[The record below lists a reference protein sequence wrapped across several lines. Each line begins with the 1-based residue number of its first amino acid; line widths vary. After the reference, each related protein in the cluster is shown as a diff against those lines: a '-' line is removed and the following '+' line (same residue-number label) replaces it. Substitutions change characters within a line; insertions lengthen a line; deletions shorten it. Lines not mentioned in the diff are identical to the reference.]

1 MGPLWVRSI
10 HCCREIFLLLVL
22 SARAFRAVWSLG
34 TNWDP
39 SFTVT
44 RNLHLKKKLLLQ
56 LKHLRTYGDQDIYH
70 LGVTLADH
78 SLDWNFCEVKAKS
91 LQAPGPGCGNIS
103 STFGTKSEITDFSL
117 SEASETWHYCFLL
130 KELEILSQSL
140 FFLVTETQYVT
151 ALDVQVCENT
161 YRPLYKLP

>member
-1 MGPLWVRSI
+1 MGTSP
-10 HCCREIFLLLVL
+10 
-22 SARAFRAVWSLG
+22 
-34 TNWDP
+34 
-39 SFTVT
+39 
-44 RNLHLKKKLLLQ
+44 
-56 LKHLRTYGDQDIYH
+56 QDIYH

-140 FFLVTETQYVT
+140 FFMWQVWMSKYVKILTVLCISFLNSKMGAICHNNTECQE
-151 ALDVQVCENT
+151 A
-161 YRPLYKLP
+161 

>member
-1 MGPLWVRSI
+1 MGTSP
-10 HCCREIFLLLVL
+10 
-22 SARAFRAVWSLG
+22 
-34 TNWDP
+34 
-39 SFTVT
+39 
-44 RNLHLKKKLLLQ
+44 
-56 LKHLRTYGDQDIYH
+56 QDIYQ

-151 ALDVQVCENT
+151 GLDVQVCENT